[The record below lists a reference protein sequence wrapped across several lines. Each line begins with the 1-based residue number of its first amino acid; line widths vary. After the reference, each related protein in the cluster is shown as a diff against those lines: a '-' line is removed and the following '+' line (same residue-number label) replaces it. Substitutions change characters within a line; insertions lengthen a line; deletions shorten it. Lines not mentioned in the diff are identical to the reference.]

1 MNRIIIVGNGF
12 DLAHGVKTS
21 YKDFIEWYFGK
32 VIESLSQKN
41 LVQEIENNIL
51 NIFVYKDDLLKIAFK
66 DYSKSISM
74 RKYTFNTN
82 SNLEIIRN
90 IDGVDSEFSIE
101 YSPLF
106 ERIIKDVENK
116 GWVDIETDYYELLKD
131 YALNKRGD
139 VKQLNEELSYI
150 EKKLIEYLKEVES
163 NYYENRI
170 DELQAMIYTTFSFDD
185 ISLKG
190 ETNIIEHIINQCA
203 YSQGDI
209 LATKLHRYNV
219 WQHRINDAILK
230 AKEYLNSSKEY
241 SQNSSIHIKDLI
253 SIDMLDKDKTYF
265 NELLYPDSIMLLNFN
280 YTKIA
285 DNYLNHGFVYEIN
298 HIHGKL
304 DDEGSVIFGYG
315 DELDKKYKE
324 IEELNDNEYLEKVK
338 SVKYFERDNYRKMES
353 FIESEPFQVYVM
365 GHSCGNSDRTLLNKI
380 FEHENCVSIKPF
392 YYAYKDK
399 EGNDRDNYTEIVRNI
414 TRNFNDKQLLRE
426 RVVNKTYCQPLPQS
440 KFGQDLK

>member
-32 VIESLSQKN
+32 VIEKLKTKKVELEVQKEKN
-41 LVQEIENNIL
+41 ENKRGVCIYEDKLL
-51 NIFVYKDDLLKIAFK
+51 NIYWGGDSGGAINVINQIIDRVKKEGNIVV
-66 DYSKSISM
+66 
-74 RKYTFNTN
+74 
-82 SNLEIIRN
+82 IRN
-90 IDGVDSEFSIE
+90 EYGILKKY

-150 EKKLIEYLKEVES
+150 EKKLIEYLKEVENGYFS
-163 NYYENRI
+163 PSPIIKTFGEEIKKMIYENI
-170 DELQAMIYTTFSFDD
+170 DLRDLSIKY
-185 ISLKG
+185 
-190 ETNIIEHIINQCA
+190 HILSRNKDQ
-203 YSQGDI
+203 D
-209 LATKLHRYNV
+209 
-219 WQHRINDAILK
+219 
-230 AKEYLNSSKEY
+230 E
-241 SQNSSIHIKDLI
+241 QNKQN
-253 SIDMLDKDKTYF
+253 TVV
-265 NELLYPDSIMLLNFN
+265 LLNFN

-285 DNYLNHGFVYEIN
+285 DKYIDNKNDGFFVI

-338 SVKYFERDNYRKMES
+338 SVKYLERNNYRKMQA

-365 GHSCGNSDRTLLNKI
+365 GHSCGNSDRTLLNTI

-414 TRNFNDKQLLRE
+414 TRNFNDKQLL
-426 RVVNKTYCQPLPQS
+426 
-440 KFGQDLK
+440 

>member
-21 YKDFIEWYFGK
+21 YKDFIEWYLGK
-32 VIESLSQKN
+32 VIEKLKTKKVELEVQKEKN
-41 LVQEIENNIL
+41 ENKCGVCIYEDKLL
-51 NIFVYKDDLLKIAFK
+51 NIYCGG
-66 DYSKSISM
+66 SC
-74 RKYTFNTN
+74 N
-82 SNLEIIRN
+82 SAINVIDNIIDRVKKEGNIVVIRN
-90 IDGVDSEFSIE
+90 EYDILKKD

-139 VKQLNEELSYI
+139 VRQLNDELSYI
-150 EKKLIEYLKEVES
+150 EKKLIEYLKEVENGYFS
-163 NYYENRI
+163 PSPIIKTFGEEIKN
-170 DELQAMIYTTFSFDD
+170 MIYED
-185 ISLKG
+185 ISSRDVSIKY
-190 ETNIIEHIINQCA
+190 HILSRN
-203 YSQGDI
+203 
-209 LATKLHRYNV
+209 
-219 WQHRINDAILK
+219 
-230 AKEYLNSSKEY
+230 KEQDK
-241 SQNSSIHIKDLI
+241 QNKQ
-253 SIDMLDKDKTYF
+253 
-265 NELLYPDSIMLLNFN
+265 NRVVLLNFN

-285 DNYLNHGFVYEIN
+285 DKYIENKNDGFSVI

-324 IEELNDNEYLEKVK
+324 IEELNNNEYLEKIK
-338 SVKYFERDNYRKMES
+338 SVKYLERDNYRKMQA

-365 GHSCGNSDRTLLNKI
+365 GHSCGNSDRTLLNTI

-440 KFGQDLK
+440 KIKHG

>member
-21 YKDFIEWYFGK
+21 YKDFIEWYLGK
-32 VIESLSQKN
+32 VVEELKTKKVELEVQKEKN
-41 LVQEIENNIL
+41 GNECGVCIYKGKLL
-51 NIFVYKDDLLKIAFK
+51 NIYWGGDSGGAINVINQIIDRVKKEGNIVV
-66 DYSKSISM
+66 
-74 RKYTFNTN
+74 
-82 SNLEIIRN
+82 IRN
-90 IDGVDSEFSIE
+90 EYGILKKY

-131 YALNKRGD
+131 YALNKKGD
-139 VKQLNEELSYI
+139 VKQLNDELSYI
-150 EKKLIEYLKEVES
+150 EKKLIEYLKEVENGYFS
-163 NYYENRI
+163 PSPIIKTFGEEIKN
-170 DELQAMIYTTFSFDD
+170 MIYED
-185 ISLKG
+185 ISSRDVSIKY
-190 ETNIIEHIINQCA
+190 HILSRN
-203 YSQGDI
+203 
-209 LATKLHRYNV
+209 
-219 WQHRINDAILK
+219 
-230 AKEYLNSSKEY
+230 KEQDK
-241 SQNSSIHIKDLI
+241 QNKQN
-253 SIDMLDKDKTYF
+253 KVV
-265 NELLYPDSIMLLNFN
+265 LLNFN

-285 DNYLNHGFVYEIN
+285 DKYIDNKNDGFSVI

-426 RVVNKTYCQPLPQS
+426 RVVNKTYCKPLPQS
-440 KFGQDLK
+440 KIKHG

>member
-32 VIESLSQKN
+32 VIEKLKTKKVELEVQKEKN
-41 LVQEIENNIL
+41 ENKCGVCIYEDKLL
-51 NIFVYKDDLLKIAFK
+51 NICWGGDSGGAINVINQIIDRVKKEGNIVV
-66 DYSKSISM
+66 
-74 RKYTFNTN
+74 
-82 SNLEIIRN
+82 IRN
-90 IDGVDSEFSIE
+90 EYDILKKN

-150 EKKLIEYLKEVES
+150 EKKLIEYLKEVENGYFS
-163 NYYENRI
+163 PSPIIKTFGEEIKKMIYENI
-170 DELQAMIYTTFSFDD
+170 DLRDLSIKY
-185 ISLKG
+185 
-190 ETNIIEHIINQCA
+190 HILSRNKDQ
-203 YSQGDI
+203 D
-209 LATKLHRYNV
+209 
-219 WQHRINDAILK
+219 
-230 AKEYLNSSKEY
+230 E
-241 SQNSSIHIKDLI
+241 QNKQN
-253 SIDMLDKDKTYF
+253 TVV
-265 NELLYPDSIMLLNFN
+265 LLNFN

-285 DNYLNHGFVYEIN
+285 DKYIDNKNDGFSVI

-324 IEELNDNEYLEKVK
+324 IEELNDNEYLEKIK
-338 SVKYFERDNYRKMES
+338 SVKYLERDNYRKMQT
-353 FIESEPFQVYVM
+353 FIESEPFQVYIM
-365 GHSCGNSDRTLLNKI
+365 GHSCGNSDRTLLNTI

-426 RVVNKTYCQPLPQS
+426 RVVNKTYCKPLPQS
-440 KFGQDLK
+440 KIKHG

>member
-32 VIESLSQKN
+32 VIESLRKN
-41 LVQEIENNIL
+41 
-51 NIFVYKDDLLKIAFK
+51 FFSYKDDFLAIETIYDAIDMFT
-66 DYSKSISM
+66 
-74 RKYTFNTN
+74 YTYNTK
-82 SNLEIIRN
+82 SNLEIIKN
-90 IDGVDSEFSIE
+90 MKDIGKEFTFKF
-101 YSPLF
+101 SPLF

-116 GWVDIETDYYELLKD
+116 GWVDIEMDYYEILKE

-139 VKQLNEELSYI
+139 VKQLNDELYYI
-150 EKKLIEYLKEVES
+150 EKKLIEYLKEVENGYFS
-163 NYYENRI
+163 PSPIIKTFGGEIKKMIYENI
-170 DELQAMIYTTFSFDD
+170 DPRDLSIKY
-185 ISLKG
+185 
-190 ETNIIEHIINQCA
+190 HILSRN
-203 YSQGDI
+203 
-209 LATKLHRYNV
+209 
-219 WQHRINDAILK
+219 
-230 AKEYLNSSKEY
+230 KEQDKQDK
-241 SQNSSIHIKDLI
+241 QNRVV
-253 SIDMLDKDKTYF
+253 
-265 NELLYPDSIMLLNFN
+265 LLNFN
-280 YTKIA
+280 YTEIA
-285 DNYLNHGFVYEIN
+285 DKYIENENDGFSVI

-324 IEELNDNEYLEKVK
+324 IEELNDNECLEKVK
-338 SVKYFERDNYRKMES
+338 SVKYLERDNYRKMQA

-365 GHSCGNSDRTLLNKI
+365 GHSCGNSDRTLLNTI

-440 KFGQDLK
+440 KIKHG

>member
-32 VIESLSQKN
+32 VVEKLKRYYY
-41 LVQEIENNIL
+41 
-51 NIFVYKDDLLKIAFK
+51 YKDELLEVRLQITRHNSFELPNYLYLDSPKEILQNIKK
-66 DYSKSISM
+66 DGYI
-74 RKYTFNTN
+74 
-82 SNLEIIRN
+82 
-90 IDGVDSEFSIE
+90 
-101 YSPLF
+101 F
-106 ERIIKDVENK
+106 ECLPFLRRIISGIENK
-116 GWVDIETDYYELLKD
+116 GWVDIEADYYELLKD

-170 DELQAMIYTTFSFDD
+170 DELQAMIYTPFSFDD

-190 ETNIIEHIINQCA
+190 ETNIIEHIIKQCE

-209 LATKLHRYNV
+209 LATKLHGYNV
-219 WQHRINDAILK
+219 LQDRINDAILK

-241 SQNSSIHIKDLI
+241 SQNSSIYIKDLI
-253 SIDMLDKDKTYF
+253 STDMLVKDKTYF

-324 IEELNDNEYLEKVK
+324 IEELNDNECLEKVK

-426 RVVNKTYCQPLPQS
+426 RVVNKTYCKPLPQS
-440 KFGQDLK
+440 EIKCSIN

>member
-21 YKDFIEWYFGK
+21 YKDFIEWYLGK
-32 VIESLSQKN
+32 VIEKLKTKIVELEVQKEKN
-41 LVQEIENNIL
+41 ENKCGVCIYEDKLL
-51 NIFVYKDDLLKIAFK
+51 NIYCGG
-66 DYSKSISM
+66 SC
-74 RKYTFNTN
+74 N
-82 SNLEIIRN
+82 SAINVIDNIIDRVKKEGNIVVIRN
-90 IDGVDSEFSIE
+90 EYDILKKD

-131 YALNKRGD
+131 YALNKKGD
-139 VKQLNEELSYI
+139 VKQLNKELSCI
-150 EKKLIEYLKEVES
+150 ENKLIKYLDKVENGYFS
-163 NYYENRI
+163 PSPIIKTFGEEIKNIIYE
-170 DELQAMIYTTFSFDD
+170 D
-185 ISLKG
+185 ISSRDVSIK
-190 ETNIIEHIINQCA
+190 
-203 YSQGDI
+203 Y
-209 LATKLHRYNV
+209 HRLS
-219 WQHRINDAILK
+219 RD
-230 AKEYLNSSKEY
+230 KEQDK
-241 SQNSSIHIKDLI
+241 QNKVV
-253 SIDMLDKDKTYF
+253 
-265 NELLYPDSIMLLNFN
+265 LLNFN

-285 DNYLNHGFVYEIN
+285 DKYIENKNVSVI

-304 DDEGSVIFGYG
+304 DDKGSVIFGYG

-324 IEELNDNEYLEKVK
+324 IEELNDNEYLEKIK
-338 SVKYFERDNYRKMES
+338 SVKYLERDNYRKMQA

-365 GHSCGNSDRTLLNKI
+365 GHSCGNSDRTLLNTI

-426 RVVNKTYCQPLPQS
+426 RVVNKTYCKPLPQS
-440 KFGQDLK
+440 KIKHG

>member
-32 VIESLSQKN
+32 VIEKLKTKKVELEVQKEKN
-41 LVQEIENNIL
+41 ENKCRVCIYEDKLL
-51 NIFVYKDDLLKIAFK
+51 NIYWGG
-66 DYSKSISM
+66 SC
-74 RKYTFNTN
+74 N
-82 SNLEIIRN
+82 SLINVIDNIIDRVKKEGNIVVIRN
-90 IDGVDSEFSIE
+90 EYDILKND

-131 YALNKRGD
+131 YALKKRGE
-139 VKQLNEELSYI
+139 VKQLNKELSCI
-150 EKKLIEYLKEVES
+150 EEKLIEYLKEVENGYFS
-163 NYYENRI
+163 PSPIIKTFGEEIKN
-170 DELQAMIYTTFSFDD
+170 MIYED
-185 ISLKG
+185 ISSRDVSIKY
-190 ETNIIEHIINQCA
+190 HILSRN
-203 YSQGDI
+203 
-209 LATKLHRYNV
+209 
-219 WQHRINDAILK
+219 
-230 AKEYLNSSKEY
+230 KEQDK
-241 SQNSSIHIKDLI
+241 QNKQ
-253 SIDMLDKDKTYF
+253 
-265 NELLYPDSIMLLNFN
+265 NRVVLLNFN

-285 DNYLNHGFVYEIN
+285 DKYIENKNDGFSVI

-304 DDEGSVIFGYG
+304 DDEDSVIFGYG

-324 IEELNDNEYLEKVK
+324 IEELNDNECLEKVK

-426 RVVNKTYCQPLPQS
+426 RVVNKTYCKPLPQS
-440 KFGQDLK
+440 KIKHG

>member
-32 VIESLSQKN
+32 VVESLRKN
-41 LVQEIENNIL
+41 
-51 NIFVYKDDLLKIAFK
+51 FFSYKDDLLEIKTIYNTI
-66 DYSKSISM
+66 DMSI
-74 RKYTFNTN
+74 YTNPIDMSTYIDN
-82 SNLEIIRN
+82 AKSNLEIIEN
-90 IDGVDSEFSIE
+90 MDNYDSDDSEFIVE
-101 YSPLF
+101 YSDLL

-116 GWVDIETDYYELLKD
+116 DWVDIETDYYELLKD
-131 YALNKRGD
+131 YASDKVD
-139 VKQLNEELSYI
+139 VKQLNDALSYI

-170 DELQAMIYTTFSFDD
+170 DELQAMIYTPFSFDD

-190 ETNIIEHIINQCA
+190 ETNIIEHIIKQCE

-209 LATKLHRYNV
+209 LEKKLQGYNV
-219 WQHRINDAILK
+219 WQSRINEAILK

-253 SIDMLDKDKTYF
+253 STDMLVKDKTYF

-338 SVKYFERDNYRKMES
+338 SVKYLERDNYRKMQA

-365 GHSCGNSDRTLLNKI
+365 GHSCGNSDRTLLNTI

-392 YYAYKDK
+392 YHAYKDK

-440 KFGQDLK
+440 KIKHG

>member
-440 KFGQDLK
+440 EIKHG

>member
-32 VIESLSQKN
+32 VVEKLKRDYY
-41 LVQEIENNIL
+41 
-51 NIFVYKDDLLKIAFK
+51 YKDDLLEIKTRYKKIVMSFYPCNAIDMSTYIDNAK
-66 DYSKSISM
+66 
-74 RKYTFNTN
+74 
-82 SNLEIIRN
+82 SNLEIIKKMKD
-90 IDGVDSEFSIE
+90 IGKEFTFKF
-101 YSPLF
+101 SPLL

-150 EKKLIEYLKEVES
+150 EKKLIEYLKEVENGYFS
-163 NYYENRI
+163 PSPIIKTFGEEIKN
-170 DELQAMIYTTFSFDD
+170 MIYED
-185 ISLKG
+185 ISSRDVSIKY
-190 ETNIIEHIINQCA
+190 HILSRN
-203 YSQGDI
+203 
-209 LATKLHRYNV
+209 
-219 WQHRINDAILK
+219 
-230 AKEYLNSSKEY
+230 KEQDK
-241 SQNSSIHIKDLI
+241 QNKQ
-253 SIDMLDKDKTYF
+253 
-265 NELLYPDSIMLLNFN
+265 NRVVLLNFN

-285 DNYLNHGFVYEIN
+285 DKYIENKNDGFSVI

-338 SVKYFERDNYRKMES
+338 SVKYFERDNYRKMEA

-426 RVVNKTYCQPLPQS
+426 RVANKTYCQPLPQS
-440 KFGQDLK
+440 KIKHG

>member
-21 YKDFIEWYFGK
+21 YKDFIEWYLGK
-32 VIESLSQKN
+32 VVEELKTKKVELEVQKEKN
-41 LVQEIENNIL
+41 GNKCGVCIYEDKLL
-51 NIFVYKDDLLKIAFK
+51 NICWGGDSGGA
-66 DYSKSISM
+66 ISVINQIID
-74 RKYTFNTN
+74 RVKKEGN
-82 SNLEIIRN
+82 IVVIRN
-90 IDGVDSEFSIE
+90 EYDILKKN

-131 YALNKRGD
+131 YTLNKRGD

-150 EKKLIEYLKEVES
+150 EKKLIEYLKEVENGYFS
-163 NYYENRI
+163 PSPIIKTFGEEIKN
-170 DELQAMIYTTFSFDD
+170 MIYKD
-185 ISLKG
+185 ISSRDVSIKY
-190 ETNIIEHIINQCA
+190 HILSRN
-203 YSQGDI
+203 
-209 LATKLHRYNV
+209 
-219 WQHRINDAILK
+219 
-230 AKEYLNSSKEY
+230 KEQDK
-241 SQNSSIHIKDLI
+241 QNKQ
-253 SIDMLDKDKTYF
+253 
-265 NELLYPDSIMLLNFN
+265 NRVVLLNFN

-285 DNYLNHGFVYEIN
+285 DKYIENKNDGFSVI

-338 SVKYFERDNYRKMES
+338 SVKYFERDNYRKMEA

-426 RVVNKTYCQPLPQS
+426 RVANKTYCQPLPQS
-440 KFGQDLK
+440 KIKHG

>member
-32 VIESLSQKN
+32 VIESLRKRKN
-41 LVQEIENNIL
+41 ELTKRNNSEESP
-51 NIFVYKDDLLKIAFK
+51 IFIYEDKFMKFTYGA
-66 DYSKSISM
+66 
-74 RKYTFNTN
+74 
-82 SNLEIIRN
+82 
-90 IDGVDSEFSIE
+90 SIE
-101 YSPLF
+101 GAIKYLDRTIFMAKEGEFLDAFMKNMTYNSYMNRTISPLL

-131 YALNKRGD
+131 YALNKRGN

-150 EKKLIEYLKEVES
+150 EKKLIEYLKEVENGYFS
-163 NYYENRI
+163 PNPLNDSKAVTNFQSEISKIIYSSFNI
-170 DELQAMIYTTFSFDD
+170 DEFNFKNRKFIEEYREYWSRDATKDELRYKLYNLGYEYFQVESMLNDVENFRQKKNNDFPDACLLPDD
-185 ISLKG
+185 I
-190 ETNIIEHIINQCA
+190 I
-203 YSQGDI
+203 
-209 LATKLHRYNV
+209 
-219 WQHRINDAILK
+219 
-230 AKEYLNSSKEY
+230 
-241 SQNSSIHIKDLI
+241 
-253 SIDMLDKDKTYF
+253 
-265 NELLYPDSIMLLNFN
+265 LLNFN
-280 YTKIA
+280 YTSIA
-285 DNYLNHGFVYEIN
+285 DKYRPYSSI

-324 IEELNDNEYLEKVK
+324 IEELNDNEYLEKIK
-338 SVKYFERDNYRKMES
+338 SVKYLERDNYRKMQA

-365 GHSCGNSDRTLLNKI
+365 GHSCGNSDRTLLNTI

-426 RVVNKTYCQPLPQS
+426 RVVNKTYCKPLPQLEIAS
-440 KFGQDLK
+440 I

>member
-32 VIESLSQKN
+32 VVEKLKRDYY
-41 LVQEIENNIL
+41 
-51 NIFVYKDDLLKIAFK
+51 YKDDLLEIKTIYNAIEM
-66 DYSKSISM
+66 SI
-74 RKYTFNTN
+74 YTNPIDMSTYIDN
-82 SNLEIIRN
+82 AKSNLEIIKKMKD
-90 IDGVDSEFSIE
+90 IGKEFTFKF
-101 YSPLF
+101 SPLF
-106 ERIIKDVENK
+106 ERIIQDVENK

-139 VKQLNEELSYI
+139 VRQLNDELSYI
-150 EKKLIEYLKEVES
+150 EKKLIEYLKEVENGYFS
-163 NYYENRI
+163 PSPIIKTFGEEIKN
-170 DELQAMIYTTFSFDD
+170 MIYED
-185 ISLKG
+185 ISSRDVSIK
-190 ETNIIEHIINQCA
+190 
-203 YSQGDI
+203 Y
-209 LATKLHRYNV
+209 HRLS
-219 WQHRINDAILK
+219 RD
-230 AKEYLNSSKEY
+230 KEQDK
-241 SQNSSIHIKDLI
+241 QNKVV
-253 SIDMLDKDKTYF
+253 
-265 NELLYPDSIMLLNFN
+265 LLNFN

-285 DNYLNHGFVYEIN
+285 DEYIENKNDGFSVI

-338 SVKYFERDNYRKMES
+338 SVKYLERDNYRKMQA

-365 GHSCGNSDRTLLNKI
+365 GHSCGNSDRTLLNTI

-426 RVVNKTYCQPLPQS
+426 RVVNKTYCKPLPQS
-440 KFGQDLK
+440 EIKHG

>member
-32 VIESLSQKN
+32 VIEKLKTKKVELEVQKEKN
-41 LVQEIENNIL
+41 ENKCGVCIYEDKLL
-51 NIFVYKDDLLKIAFK
+51 NIYWGG
-66 DYSKSISM
+66 SC
-74 RKYTFNTN
+74 N
-82 SNLEIIRN
+82 SAINVIDNIIDRVKKEGNIVVIRN
-90 IDGVDSEFSIE
+90 EYDILKKD

-116 GWVDIETDYYELLKD
+116 GWVDIEMDYYELLKD
-131 YALNKRGD
+131 YALNKRGN

-150 EKKLIEYLKEVES
+150 EKKLIEYLKEVENGYFS
-163 NYYENRI
+163 PNPIIKTFGEEINK
-170 DELQAMIYTTFSFDD
+170 MIYEGIAPRDLS
-185 ISLKG
+185 IK
-190 ETNIIEHIINQCA
+190 
-203 YSQGDI
+203 Y
-209 LATKLHRYNV
+209 HR
-219 WQHRINDAILK
+219 
-230 AKEYLNSSKEY
+230 SSRNRER
-241 SQNSSIHIKDLI
+241 
-253 SIDMLDKDKTYF
+253 DKQDKVV
-265 NELLYPDSIMLLNFN
+265 LLNFN

-285 DNYLNHGFVYEIN
+285 DQYFGNENADFFVI

-338 SVKYFERDNYRKMES
+338 SVKYLERDNYRKMQA

-426 RVVNKTYCQPLPQS
+426 RVVNKTYCKPLPQS
-440 KFGQDLK
+440 EIKHG

>member
-1 MNRIIIVGNGF
+1 MNRLIIVGNGF
-12 DLAHGVKTS
+12 DLAHGLKTS
-21 YKDFIEWYFGK
+21 YADFIDWYFKK
-32 VIESLSQKN
+32 VVEQLKIRREKLEEQKET
-41 LVQEIENNIL
+41 LENKIGP
-51 NIFVYKDDLLKIAFK
+51 IHIYEDDLLKI
-66 DYSKSISM
+66 DWGGSC
-74 RKYTFNTN
+74 N
-82 SNLEIIRN
+82 SVINVIDNIIDRVKKEGNIVVIRN
-90 IDGVDSEFSIE
+90 EYDILKKY

-139 VKQLNEELSYI
+139 VRQLKDYALNKRGNVKQLNEELSYI
-150 EKKLIEYLKEVES
+150 EKKLIEYLKEVENGYFS
-163 NYYENRI
+163 PSPIIKTFGEEI
-170 DELQAMIYTTFSFDD
+170 KKMIYED
-185 ISLKG
+185 ISSRDVSIK
-190 ETNIIEHIINQCA
+190 
-203 YSQGDI
+203 Y
-209 LATKLHRYNV
+209 HRLS
-219 WQHRINDAILK
+219 RD
-230 AKEYLNSSKEY
+230 KEQDK
-241 SQNSSIHIKDLI
+241 QNKVV
-253 SIDMLDKDKTYF
+253 
-265 NELLYPDSIMLLNFN
+265 LLNFN

-285 DNYLNHGFVYEIN
+285 DKYIGNKNAV

-324 IEELNDNEYLEKVK
+324 IEELNDNECLEKIK
-338 SVKYFERDNYRKMES
+338 SVKYLERDNYRKMQA

-365 GHSCGNSDRTLLNKI
+365 GHSCGNSDRTLLNTI

-440 KFGQDLK
+440 KIKHG